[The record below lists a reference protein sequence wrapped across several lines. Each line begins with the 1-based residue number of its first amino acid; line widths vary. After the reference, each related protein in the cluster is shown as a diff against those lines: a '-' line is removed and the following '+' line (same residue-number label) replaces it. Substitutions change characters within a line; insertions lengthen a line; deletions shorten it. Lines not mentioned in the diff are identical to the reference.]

1 MLPGNTYVRE
11 CPHCKGH
18 FTQPSMLS
26 GNTFGAKFWPD
37 GKMDAPM
44 MPSYPAY
51 VGCPHCA
58 ASFWIEDTKEIEV
71 IGWDKKIEISDLIS
85 EPIQNTSTNTI
96 RYKDPTVKIYLQ
108 GLAEPNLSKE
118 KEVYLRTKLMQ
129 LYNDV
134 NRDQKV
140 QSPITEAQN
149 ENWNR
154 LLEILDS
161 NDSQEKLLKVEIYRE
176 MGNFEEAKKAF
187 IGEFDEEYMDTM
199 DILDKLIKARDSRV
213 MCINPHDD

>member
-11 CPHCKGH
+11 CPHCSGK
-18 FTQPSMLS
+18 FTQPTMAS

-44 MPSYPAY
+44 MPDYPAY
-51 VGCPHCA
+51 VGCPHCKGN
-58 ASFWIEDTKEIEV
+58 FWVDDTKVVKSFGYDEEREIP
-71 IGWDKKIEISDLIS
+71 DLTLDSNQNPIPYK
-85 EPIQNTSTNTI
+85 EPTQ
-96 RYKDPTVKIYLQ
+96 KIYLK
-108 GLAEPNLSKE
+108 GLDDLNITKE
-118 KEVYLRTKLMQ
+118 NEIYLRSKLMQ

-140 QSPITEAQN
+140 QRPAIAEQI

-154 LLEILDS
+154 LLVILDS
-161 NDSQEKLLKVEIYRE
+161 NDTQEKLLRVEIYRE
-176 MGNFEEAKKAF
+176 MGGFEEAKKVF
-187 IGEFDEEYMDTM
+187 TGECDEEFMDTM
-199 DILDKLIKARDSRV
+199 DILDKLIEARDSRV

>member
-11 CPHCKGH
+11 CPHCIGK
-18 FTQPSMLS
+18 FTQPTMAS

-44 MPSYPAY
+44 MPDYPAF
-51 VGCPHCA
+51 VGCPHCEA
-58 ASFWIEDTKEIEV
+58 NFWVDDTKVVKSFGYNEEREIP
-71 IGWDKKIEISDLIS
+71 DLILD
-85 EPIQNTSTNTI
+85 PIQNPMP
-96 RYKDPTVKIYLQ
+96 YKDPTRKIYLK
-108 GLAEPNLSKE
+108 GLNDLNITRENE
-118 KEVYLRTKLMQ
+118 IYLRSKLMQ
-129 LYNDV
+129 IYNDV

-140 QSPITEAQN
+140 QHTPIDSQI

-161 NDSQEKLLKVEIYRE
+161 KETHEKLLKVEIYRE

-187 IGEFDEEYMDTM
+187 TGEFDEEYMDTM
-199 DILDKLIKARDSRV
+199 DMLDKLIEARDSRV

>member
-11 CPHCKGH
+11 CPHCSGK
-18 FTQPSMLS
+18 FTQPTMAS

-44 MPSYPAY
+44 MPDYPAY
-51 VGCPHCA
+51 VGCPHCKGN
-58 ASFWIEDTKEIEV
+58 FWVDDTKVVKSFGYDEEREIP
-71 IGWDKKIEISDLIS
+71 DLTLDSNQNPIPYK
-85 EPIQNTSTNTI
+85 EPT
-96 RYKDPTVKIYLQ
+96 KKIYLK
-108 GLAEPNLSKE
+108 GLDDLNITKE
-118 KEVYLRTKLMQ
+118 NEIYLRSKLMQ

-140 QSPITEAQN
+140 QRPAIAEQI

-154 LLEILDS
+154 LLVILDS
-161 NDSQEKLLKVEIYRE
+161 NDTQEKLLRVEIYRE
-176 MGNFEEAKKAF
+176 MGGFEEAKKAF
-187 IGEFDEEYMDTM
+187 TGECDEEFLDTM
-199 DILDKLIKARDSRV
+199 DILDKLIESRDSRV

>member
-1 MLPGNTYVRE
+1 MLQGNTYVRE
-11 CPHCKGH
+11 CPHCSGK
-18 FTQPSMLS
+18 FTHSSMLS

-44 MPSYPAY
+44 MPEYPAY
-51 VGCPHCA
+51 VGCPHCKGN
-58 ASFWIEDTKEIEV
+58 FWVEDTKVVKSFGYNEEREIP
-71 IGWDKKIEISDLIS
+71 DLTLDS
-85 EPIQNTSTNTI
+85 NQNPVPYTV
-96 RYKDPTVKIYLQ
+96 PTKKIYLQ
-108 GLAEPNLSKE
+108 GLDDLKITKE
-118 KEVYLRTKLMQ
+118 NEVYLRSKLMQ

-140 QSPITEAQN
+140 QQPALEAQI
-149 ENWNR
+149 ENWKR
-154 LLEILDS
+154 LLEILDP
-161 NDSQEKLLKVEIYRE
+161 NDTQEKLLRVEIYRE
-176 MGNFEEAKKAF
+176 MGNFEEAKKVF

>member
-1 MLPGNTYVRE
+1 MMPGNTYVRE
-11 CPHCKGH
+11 CPHCSGR
-18 FTQPSMLS
+18 FTQPTMAS
-26 GNTFGAKFWPD
+26 GNTFGAKFWLD

-44 MPSYPAY
+44 MPEYPAY
-51 VGCPHCA
+51 VGCPHCKGN
-58 ASFWIEDTKEIEV
+58 FWVEDTKVVKSFGYNEEKEIP
-71 IGWDKKIEISDLIS
+71 DLTLDS
-85 EPIQNTSTNTI
+85 NQNPVPY
-96 RYKDPTVKIYLQ
+96 RVPTKKIYLQ
-108 GLAEPNLSKE
+108 GLDDLNITKE
-118 KEVYLRTKLMQ
+118 NEIYLRSKLMQ

-140 QSPITEAQN
+140 QKPAIAAQI

-161 NDSQEKLLKVEIYRE
+161 NDTQEKLLKVEIYRE

-187 IGEFDEEYMDTM
+187 TGEFDEEYMDTM
-199 DILDKLIKARDSRV
+199 NMLDRLIEARDSRV

>member
-1 MLPGNTYVRE
+1 MLPGNTYIRE
-11 CPHCKGH
+11 CPQCSGK
-18 FTQPSMLS
+18 FTQPTMAS

-44 MPSYPAY
+44 MPDYPAY
-51 VGCPHCA
+51 GGCPHCKGT
-58 ASFWIEDTKEIEV
+58 FWVDDTKVVNSLGYDEEREIP
-71 IGWDKKIEISDLIS
+71 DLILD
-85 EPIQNTSTNTI
+85 PIQNPMP
-96 RYKDPTVKIYLQ
+96 YKDPTRKIYLK
-108 GLAEPNLSKE
+108 GLNDLNITRENE
-118 KEVYLRTKLMQ
+118 IYLRSKLMQ
-129 LYNDV
+129 IYNDV

-140 QSPITEAQN
+140 QHTPIDSQI

-161 NDSQEKLLKVEIYRE
+161 KETHEKLLKVEIYRE

-187 IGEFDEEYMDTM
+187 TGEFDEEYMDTM
-199 DILDKLIKARDSRV
+199 DMLDKLIEARDSRV

>member
-1 MLPGNTYVRE
+1 MLPGPTYIRE
-11 CPHCKGH
+11 CPHCQGK
-18 FTQPSMLS
+18 FTEPSMAS

-51 VGCPHCA
+51 VGCPHCPE
-58 ASFWIEDTKEIEV
+58 SFWLEDTKEVGSISWGEE
-71 IGWDKKIEISDLIS
+71 IEITDLGS
-85 EPIQNTSTNTI
+85 KPVQQKNHV
-96 RYKDPTVKIYLQ
+96 RYKNPTEEIYIQGLREANLSQEKEIYLR
-108 GLAEPNLSKE
+108 S
-118 KEVYLRTKLMQ
+118 KLMQ
-129 LYNDV
+129 IYNDV

-140 QSPITEAQN
+140 QKPAITPQV

-154 LLEILDS
+154 LLEILDPK
-161 NDSQEKLLKVEIYRE
+161 DTQEKLLKVEIYRE

-187 IGEFDEEYMDTM
+187 TGEFDEEYMDTI
-199 DILDKLIKARDSRV
+199 DILDKLIEARDSRV

>member
-1 MLPGNTYVRE
+1 MLPGNTYIRE
-11 CPHCKGH
+11 CPQCSGK
-18 FTQPSMLS
+18 FTQPTMAS

-44 MPSYPAY
+44 MPDYPAY
-51 VGCPHCA
+51 AGCPHCKGT
-58 ASFWIEDTKEIEV
+58 FWVDDTKVVNSLGYDEEREIP
-71 IGWDKKIEISDLIS
+71 DLTLDS
-85 EPIQNTSTNTI
+85 NQTPIP
-96 RYKDPTVKIYLQ
+96 YKNPTKKIYLQ
-108 GLAEPNLSKE
+108 GLNDLNITKE
-118 KEVYLRTKLMQ
+118 NEIYLRSKLMQ
-129 LYNDV
+129 IYNDV

-140 QSPITEAQN
+140 QHSPIDPQI

-161 NDSQEKLLKVEIYRE
+161 KETQEKLLKVEIYRE

-187 IGEFDEEYMDTM
+187 TGEFDEEYMDTM
-199 DILDKLIKARDSRV
+199 DMLDKLIEARDSRV

>member
-11 CPHCKGH
+11 CPHCSGK
-18 FTQPSMLS
+18 FTQPTMAS

-37 GKMDAPM
+37 GKIDAPM
-44 MPSYPAY
+44 MPEYPSY
-51 VGCPHCA
+51 VGCPHCP
-58 ASFWIEDTKEIEV
+58 ASFWLEDTKEVGSISWGEE
-71 IGWDKKIEISDLIS
+71 IEITDLVSKSVQQKNHVKYKNPS
-85 EPIQNTSTNTI
+85 EELYI
-96 RYKDPTVKIYLQ
+96 RGLREANLSPEKEIYLR
-108 GLAEPNLSKE
+108 S
-118 KEVYLRTKLMQ
+118 KLMQ

-140 QSPITEAQN
+140 QPPPIDSQI

-161 NDSQEKLLKVEIYRE
+161 KETHEKLLKVEIYRE

-187 IGEFDEEYMDTM
+187 TGEFDEEYMDTM
-199 DILDKLIKARDSRV
+199 DMLDKLIEARDSRV

>member
-1 MLPGNTYVRE
+1 MLPGNTYIRE
-11 CPHCKGH
+11 CPQCSGK
-18 FTQPSMLS
+18 FTQPTMAS

-44 MPSYPAY
+44 MPDYPAY
-51 VGCPHCA
+51 GGCPHCKGT
-58 ASFWIEDTKEIEV
+58 FWVDDTKVVNSLGYDEEREIP
-71 IGWDKKIEISDLIS
+71 DLTLDS
-85 EPIQNTSTNTI
+85 NQTPIP
-96 RYKDPTVKIYLQ
+96 YKNPTKKIYLQ
-108 GLAEPNLSKE
+108 GLNDLNITKE
-118 KEVYLRTKLMQ
+118 NEIYLRSKLMQ
-129 LYNDV
+129 IYNDV

-140 QSPITEAQN
+140 QHSPIDPQI

-161 NDSQEKLLKVEIYRE
+161 KETQEKLLKVEIYRE

-187 IGEFDEEYMDTM
+187 TGEFDEEYMDTM
-199 DILDKLIKARDSRV
+199 DMLDKLIEARDSRV